1 MLRRPVAA
9 GGTGDANEDLPAMP
23 AAAHVALLS
32 ACECLMLRYKY
43 NRSMEGGSGRIL
55 AESKEKKKA
64 CHPEILPS
72 NRPSIS
78 FVDPCA
84 NFTAQKQSTI
94 RNC

>member
-1 MLRRPVAA
+1 MENVVLRFSANFPARPKV
-9 GGTGDANEDLPAMP
+9 
-23 AAAHVALLS
+23 S
-32 ACECLMLRYKY
+32 KY
-43 NRSMEGGSGRIL
+43 YVGAQRADYGEL
-55 AESKEKKKA
+55 KEKKKA
-64 CHPEILPS
+64 RHPEIILS